1 MPQSVD
7 GDIRLSVS
15 FNLEAKDVKR
25 EAQNLKEILAKTLNS
40 GAGKGNPQLEKMMTQ
55 MQKSYFTIE
64 KLQDKMKALESNKVP
79 TAQYKDLETELDSLR
94 RKTDELA
101 EAREKWANTTGT
113 GKYFAQDEIAKI
125 DAEFDKI
132 IAKIEEL
139 EKKKRELE
147 SSGGA
152 FTIAN
157 PEALNQVMQQL
168 NFATRQAEN
177 FQQKFKE
184 ATSGESGAESMK
196 RSMQEFSAITKKA
209 FNGAKSAAKS
219 FGRVAQVAINGVK
232 KAISGIKSTINSVK
246 DGFSKLKDSAKNA
259 FKHVDKSATR
269 GLKNLLRYGLGIRGL
284 FMLFRKLRGYAT
296 DAFKGIAQQ
305 SSSFNKTMSNI
316 TNTFAQFKGS
326 IGTALQPLIT
336 IVEPILIR
344 IMNLFINAANAVGS
358 FFATL
363 TGQKYIYKAVKANN
377 SYADSISGTG
387 KAAKEANKQ
396 LAEYDKLMVIQQDNA
411 SDAGSGG
418 AGGGGGFTEEL
429 VDPSNSVSQ
438 FAQDL
443 KDAWENQNFAA
454 IGEIVGEKINE
465 LTSKIKE
472 AISWDNVGPEIE
484 QFMQNWGTAFNSLV
498 STVDWQNIGSTVATG
513 LNTITNTVESF
524 IDNFNLDELGTAL
537 AEAFNGFNVDFDWEN
552 LGETIS
558 KGLNEI
564 SSAVNNFQ
572 DNGNWKDLGT
582 NFASAMNS
590 LVDGVNGEELGKALS
605 AKFKIMLDAAN
616 GFVHEFKW
624 DEAGSTLSD
633 IVEGWYGNI
642 DWDELGD
649 TVATGMNGISDA
661 IISFTEDTNWEKMG
675 KDLGSGFST
684 FVKKFDGEKF
694 GKALS
699 SPIQALNDSLTGL
712 LSNFEEEGTW
722 AEAGKDIGDTI
733 NGWFDGINWEQLA
746 TNITTGA
753 DGLVESIQTAIST
766 TNWEKIG
773 SDIGTLING
782 AVNIDWKEVGKTAS
796 LGVSK
801 ILDGLS
807 SLLETVDWKTFGEDV
822 ADFICGIEWGEVFA
836 SAISVSA
843 NLVKGIDGFVTGFR
857 DKFAEGIKKFFTD
870 GDWRKEHLGKPIGE
884 AISEALGIDSYW
896 ITDESFESLK
906 LALMQL
912 WNNAMDYLIEKK
924 PWMKWWYEIFKIDQ
938 SKIDEQAAELKSKL
952 DKALEEE
959 FDTFDIPVEV
969 DLKGDITSLEEA
981 WKNLNSK
988 DVVLQAEAKEKTK
1001 GALEKIE
1008 SDWNA
1013 IMDKN
1018 PEMSTEAKEKIKGAL
1033 KDLKDNWDKVNDKD
1047 PVLAAEAKEKVA
1059 NALKTLKGDWT
1070 AIDNK
1075 NPKLEADAKEKTHG
1089 ALKSLKEG
1097 WDGIVEKT
1105 KQLLTD
1111 AKEKT
1116 AGALKS
1122 LKDTWDGIKE
1132 KTKELWL
1139 ETKEKVKGALKD
1151 FKSKWDD
1158 FKSKTLELGAKLAK
1172 GVKDW
1177 FLGLWDKFKS
1187 WFKSGAKKDGGK
1199 LEVGAKNATD
1209 KKEVGTW
1216 WDKLKGFWGK
1226 KNLSVTGEMK
1236 VTKATL
1242 EKGVVVR
1249 GNAVVDLKSGGNG
1262 GHYTM
1267 ATGGIVNHRL
1277 NNVTL
1282 GENGPEAVIPLKNN
1296 TEWLDIV
1303 SKYVFAHMNIGKID
1317 IPHLAKGQVI
1327 PPNRQFLAM
1336 LGDQKS
1342 GTNVEAPLKTI
1353 EQALENV
1360 LNKMSANGSSAPII
1374 LQLDGRQIAQAVWNE
1389 SDKRYKQT
1397 GKAFAY

>member
-7 GDIRLSVS
+7 GDIRLSVA
-15 FNLEAKDVKR
+15 FKLEKKDVKR

-40 GAGKGNPQLEKMMTQ
+40 GTGKGNPQLEKMITQ

-113 GKYFAQDEIAKI
+113 GKYFAAGEIEKI
-125 DAEFDKI
+125 DAEFDKV

-139 EKKKRELE
+139 EQKKRELE
-147 SSGGA
+147 TSGGA

-157 PEALNQVMQQL
+157 PEAINQVTQQL
-168 NFATRQAEN
+168 NFATKQAEELQRK
-177 FQQKFKE
+177 FQQTSTD
-184 ATSGESGAESMK
+184 ATKPFMEKAKNAADSFGKVA
-196 RSMQEFSAITKKA
+196 KKA
-209 FNGAKSAAKS
+209 FNGAKTAANAFGKAAQSAA
-219 FGRVAQVAINGVK
+219 NGVRR
-232 KAISGIKSTINSVK
+232 AISGLRDALSSAKSA
-246 DGFSKLKDSAKNA
+246 FSKLKDSAKTA
-259 FKHVDKSATR
+259 FNHVDKSATK

-296 DAFKGIAQQ
+296 DAFQGIAQQ

-411 SDAGSGG
+411 SDAGGGG

-429 VDPSNSVSQ
+429 VDPSNSVSK

-443 KDAWENQNFAA
+443 KDAWENQDFKA
-454 IGEIVGEKINE
+454 IGEIVGNKINE

-498 STVDWQNIGSTVATG
+498 DTVDWENIGSTVAEG
-513 LNTITNTVESF
+513 LNTITNTVQSF
-524 IDNFNLDELGTAL
+524 IDNFNIDELGTSF
-537 AEAFNGFNVDFDWEN
+537 AEVINGFDKDVNWEN
-552 LGETIS
+552 LGSTVAS
-558 KGLNEI
+558 GLNEVSKAI
-564 SSAVNNFQ
+564 NNFQ
-572 DNGNWKDLGT
+572 DTGNWKQLGSD
-582 NFASAMNS
+582 FATAMNK
-590 LVDGVNGEELGKALS
+590 LVDDVNGEELGKALS
-605 AKFKIMLDAAN
+605 AKFRIMLEAAN
-616 GFVHEFKW
+616 GFVHTFEW
-624 DEAGSTLSD
+624 EDAGSTLSD
-633 IVEGWYGNI
+633 IVEGWFGNI
-642 DWDELGD
+642 DWEMYGD
-649 TVATGMNGISDA
+649 TVATGINGISDT
-661 IISFTEDTNWEKMG
+661 ITTFVEDTNWQQMG
-675 KDLGSGFST
+675 KDIGEGFST
-684 FVKKFDGEKF
+684 LISEFDGESF
-694 GKALS
+694 GKALA
-699 SPIQALNDSLTGL
+699 SPIQALNESMTGL
-712 LSNFEEEGTW
+712 FANFEENGTW
-722 AEAGKDIGDTI
+722 TKSGEKIGDTI
-733 NGWFDGINWEQLA
+733 NGWFSGINWEELA
-746 TNITTGA
+746 SNITTGA
-753 DGLVESIQTAIST
+753 DGLVESLKTAIET
-766 TNWEKIG
+766 TEWEKIG
-773 SDIGTLING
+773 EDVGTLING
-782 AVNIDWKEVGKTAS
+782 AIKIDWKEVGKTAGS
-796 LGVSK
+796 GVK
-801 ILDGLS
+801 KLLDGLS
-807 SLLETVDWKTFGEDV
+807 SLLSTIEWITFGEDV

-857 DKFAEGIKKFFTD
+857 DKFAEGVKKFFTD
-870 GDWRKEHLGKPIGE
+870 GDWRKEHIGKPIGE

-912 WNNAMDYLIEKK
+912 WNNAMDYLIDKK

-959 FDTFDIPVEV
+959 FDTFDIPVKV

-1047 PVLAAEAKEKVA
+1047 PVLSAEAKEKVA

-1070 AIDNK
+1070 AIENK
-1075 NPKLEADAKEKTHG
+1075 NPKLEADAKEKTPG
-1089 ALKSLKEG
+1089 ALKSLKDG

-1105 KQLLTD
+1105 KQLWTD

-1116 AGALKS
+1116 SGALKS
-1122 LKDTWDGIKE
+1122 LKDAWDGIKE
-1132 KTKELWL
+1132 KPKELWI
-1139 ETKEKVKGALKD
+1139 EAKEKVKGALKD

-1158 FKSKTLELGAKLAK
+1158 FKNKTVEISAKLAS

-1177 FLGLWDKFKS
+1177 FLKLWDKFKS

-1199 LEVGAKNATD
+1199 LEVSAKNATE
-1209 KKEVGTW
+1209 KKDVNSW
-1216 WDKLKGFWGK
+1216 WDKVKNWWGK
-1226 KNLSVTGEMK
+1226 RKLEAEAEVKK
-1236 VTKATL
+1236 VTLSENAKKTL
-1242 EKGVVVR
+1242 QGQFSVHVNNP
-1249 GNAVVDLKSGGNG
+1249 GTIGGR
-1262 GHYTM
+1262 YAA
-1267 ATGGIVNHRL
+1267 ATGGIVRGPTNML
-1277 NNVTL
+1277 V
-1282 GENGPEAVIPLKNN
+1282 GEDGPEAIIPLKNH
-1296 TEWLDIV
+1296 TEWLDTV
-1303 SKYVFAHMNIGKID
+1303 SKYVLAHLNIGKID

-1360 LNKMSANGSSAPII
+1360 LKRSGGSSAPII
-1374 LQLDGRQIAQAVWNE
+1374 LQLDGKQIAKVVWSE

-1397 GKAFAY
+1397 GRAY